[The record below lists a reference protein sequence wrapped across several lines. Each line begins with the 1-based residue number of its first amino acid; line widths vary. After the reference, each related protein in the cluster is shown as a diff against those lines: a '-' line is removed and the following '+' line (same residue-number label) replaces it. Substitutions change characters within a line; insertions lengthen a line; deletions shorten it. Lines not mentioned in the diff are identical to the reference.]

1 MNNKFNLSGR
11 NALITGAAGLLG
23 KQHAIAL
30 LEMGARVVLTDTNMV
45 GLSVIQT
52 ALTGSYPE
60 EKIITS
66 FMDVT
71 SLASIKKVQSSLIT
85 DGIHVSILINNAAI
99 NYCKSIEEIS
109 LNEWNSVIDTN
120 LTSYFY
126 IIKKCLP
133 LMKYGSK
140 IVNVSSIAGRSKSLV
155 SGVHYT
161 SSKAGLIGLTRQL
174 AQELGPKGININC
187 VCPSQTLTPMLERSM
202 TNEQLSELSNNIP
215 LRRIAKVNEIVKPIL
230 FLCSEDASYIHGACL
245 DINGGQL

>member
-1 MNNKFNLSGR
+1 
-11 NALITGAAGLLG
+11 
-23 KQHAIAL
+23 
-30 LEMGARVVLTDTNMV
+30 
-45 GLSVIQT
+45 
-52 ALTGSYPE
+52 
-60 EKIITS
+60 
-66 FMDVT
+66 
-71 SLASIKKVQSSLIT
+71 
-85 DGIHVSILINNAAI
+85 
-99 NYCKSIEEIS
+99 
-109 LNEWNSVIDTN
+109 
-120 LTSYFY
+120 
-126 IIKKCLP
+126 
-133 LMKYGSK
+133 MKYGSK

-174 AQELGPKGININC
+174 AQELGPKGININY

>member
-1 MNNKFNLSGR
+1 MKNKVVVIVGGSKGIGEGLY
-11 NALITGAAGLLG
+11 NAFIDRDCIVHSISRKNCDITDPDQIDSYFDRLG
-23 KQHAIAL
+23 K
-30 LEMGARVVLTDTNMV
+30 VD
-45 GLSVIQT
+45 
-52 ALTGSYPE
+52 
-60 EKIITS
+60 
-66 FMDVT
+66 
-71 SLASIKKVQSSLIT
+71 
-85 DGIHVSILINNAAI
+85 ILINNAAI
-99 NYCKSIEEIS
+99 NYCKPIEEIS
-109 LNEWNSVIDTN
+109 LNEWNGVINTN

-133 LMKYGSK
+133 KMDRGSK

-202 TNEQLSELSNNIP
+202 TNEQLSELENNIP
-215 LRRIAKVNEIVKPIL
+215 LRRVAQVSEVVKPIL
-230 FLCSEDASYIHGACL
+230 FLCSDDASYIHGACL

>member
-1 MNNKFNLSGR
+1 MKTKTVVVVGGSTGIGKELVTTFKNLGANVKSISR
-11 NALITGAAGLLG
+11 ANCDIT
-23 KQHAIAL
+23 KQ
-30 LEMGARVVLTDTNMV
+30 
-45 GLSVIQT
+45 
-52 ALTGSYPE
+52 E
-60 EKIITS
+60 EIDLYFSNINQV
-66 FMDVT
+66 D
-71 SLASIKKVQSSLIT
+71 
-85 DGIHVSILINNAAI
+85 ILINNAAI

>member
-1 MNNKFNLSGR
+1 MKDKVVVVVGGSKGIGKGIVDAFRNLGAIVHSLSR
-11 NALITGAAGLLG
+11 DNCDITNPD
-23 KQHAIAL
+23 QI
-30 LEMGARVVLTDTNMV
+30 D
-45 GLSVIQT
+45 
-52 ALTGSYPE
+52 SYFS
-60 EKIITS
+60 KL
-66 FMDVT
+66 D
-71 SLASIKKVQSSLIT
+71 KV
-85 DGIHVSILINNAAI
+85 DILINNAAI
-99 NYCKSIEEIS
+99 NYCKPIEEIS
-109 LNEWNSVIDTN
+109 LNEWDGVIDTN

-133 LMKYGSK
+133 LMSEGSK

-202 TNEQLSELSNNIP
+202 TREQLSDLENKIP
-215 LRRIAKVNEIVKPIL
+215 LRRVAQVDEVVKPIL

-245 DINGGQL
+245 DVNGGQL

>member
-1 MNNKFNLSGR
+1 MKTKTVVVVGGSTGIGKELVTTFKNLGANVKSISR
-11 NALITGAAGLLG
+11 ANCDIT
-23 KQHAIAL
+23 KQ
-30 LEMGARVVLTDTNMV
+30 
-45 GLSVIQT
+45 
-52 ALTGSYPE
+52 E
-60 EKIITS
+60 EIDLYFSNINQV
-66 FMDVT
+66 D
-71 SLASIKKVQSSLIT
+71 
-85 DGIHVSILINNAAI
+85 ILINNAAI

-245 DINGGQL
+245 DINGGQI

>member
-1 MNNKFNLSGR
+1 MKNKVVVVVGGSKGIGKGIVNEFTKL
-11 NALITGAAGLLG
+11 GAIVHSLN
-23 KQHAIAL
+23 
-30 LEMGARVVLTDTNMV
+30 RDNCD
-45 GLSVIQT
+45 
-52 ALTGSYPE
+52 
-60 EKIITS
+60 ITS
-66 FMDVT
+66 SKDINSYFGKLTNID
-71 SLASIKKVQSSLIT
+71 
-85 DGIHVSILINNAAI
+85 ILINNAAI
-99 NYCKSIEEIS
+99 NYCKPIEDIS
-109 LNEWNSVIDTN
+109 LSEWESVISTN

-133 LMKYGSK
+133 LMKRGSK
-140 IVNVSSIAGRSKSLV
+140 IVNVSSIAGRNKSLV

-174 AQELGPKGININC
+174 SQELGPKGININC
-187 VCPSQTLTPMLERSM
+187 ICPSQTLTPMLKRSM

>member
-1 MNNKFNLSGR
+1 MFMKTKTVVVVGGSTGIGKELVTTFKNSGANVKSISR
-11 NALITGAAGLLG
+11 ANCDIT
-23 KQHAIAL
+23 KQ
-30 LEMGARVVLTDTNMV
+30 
-45 GLSVIQT
+45 
-52 ALTGSYPE
+52 E
-60 EKIITS
+60 EIDLYFSNINQV
-66 FMDVT
+66 D
-71 SLASIKKVQSSLIT
+71 
-85 DGIHVSILINNAAI
+85 ILINNAAI

-202 TNEQLSELSNNIP
+202 TSKQLSELSIIY
-215 LRRIAKVNEIVKPIL
+215 L
-230 FLCSEDASYIHGACL
+230 
-245 DINGGQL
+245 